1 MELKCLPRNGAK
13 NPLLKRIL
21 LRCAYLGQGK
31 AVLIILKDFMKRI
44 TGWIAAISRREA
56 LEFVAVALVIFAAAK
71 FGQYLFFDWKT
82 SPAIIWPPT
91 GIAAAII
98 WIRGYRY
105 ALPVFL
111 GLFAASLTGPAAHL
125 IPGVITTP
133 MAQVLGHVTVVYL
146 LRRLKF
152 DGTFATM
159 RSVTSFLL
167 VIVVACM
174 VAPTITTLISA
185 LTGNLTTAAYYSW
198 SRAWAGYIFSC
209 LILFPLLVAWAH
221 PKDHRMRRGWVELG
235 VVSLLVLASVYFL
248 FWTRIA
254 ADFSFLFF
262 ALFFVT
268 HFWVGLRFSMRTLT
282 LSIFVTTVIGILGLF
297 LSPAPGKLL
306 NSQLFASELFLF
318 LVVPIF
324 YVFSALVKERARTVD
339 DLREAME
346 RIEKESII
354 KNEFIAVLAHE
365 LRNPLAPVKTTLE
378 ILELQEDDF
387 ATRQLIVNAHQQVHS
402 MRRLLDDLL
411 DITRVTQ
418 GKFQLQIERSHLCTM
433 IAHSIQTTETLFKD
447 RGHEIVVT
455 PSCDDSIWL
464 YVDPVRFEQVLVNI
478 LNNAAKYTNPG
489 GRIEIAHRT
498 VGGMLEVSVSD
509 NGLGID
515 PEHLEDVFAPFWQVR
530 NAVSRTSG
538 GIGVGL
544 SLTKHIVE
552 MHGGTIHAESAGKG
566 KGSTFTIC
574 MPLPQEDKVIPR
586 SQVRDR
592 GSIGSFRILVVD
604 DNEAAADSL
613 AKLLT
618 LKGHVAETAY
628 SGNGMFEAIQN
639 GDHELV
645 LLDIGLPDMSGYDAA
660 LRLRAE
666 GFSGKL
672 VALTGYGQKEDKQKA
687 VDAGF
692 DHHITKPMSIVR
704 LEEYLITLDGK

>member
-1 MELKCLPRNGAK
+1 
-13 NPLLKRIL
+13 
-21 LRCAYLGQGK
+21 
-31 AVLIILKDFMKRI
+31 MKRL
-44 TGWIAAISRREA
+44 TAWFSAISRREA
-56 LEFVAVALVIFAAAK
+56 IEYAIVAVIIFAAAK
-71 FGQYLFFDWKT
+71 FGQYLFFDWNT

-91 GIAAAII
+91 GIAVAII

-111 GLFAASLTGPAAHL
+111 GLFIASLTGPAAHL

-133 MAQVLGHVTVVYL
+133 MAQVLGHMTAVYL
-146 LRRLKF
+146 LRQLKF

-159 RSVTSFLL
+159 RGATSFLL

-174 VAPTITTLISA
+174 VAPTITTAISS

-209 LILFPLLVAWAH
+209 LILFPLLVTWTL
-221 PKDHRMRRGWVELG
+221 PTDRRMRRGWVELG
-235 VVSLLVLASVYFL
+235 VVSFLVLASVYFL

-346 RIEKESII
+346 RIEKEGMI

-378 ILELQEDDF
+378 ILELGEHDSQ
-387 ATRQLIVNAHQQVHS
+387 TRQLIRNAHQQVHA

-433 IAHSIQTTETLFKD
+433 IAHSINTTEALFKD
-447 RGHEIVVT
+447 RKHEIVVN
-455 PSCDDSIWL
+455 PSCDESIWL
-464 YVDPVRFEQVLVNI
+464 YVDPVRFEQVMVNI

-489 GRIEIAHRT
+489 GRIEISHRT
-498 VGGMLEVSVSD
+498 DHGMLEIRISD

-515 PEHLEDVFAPFWQVR
+515 PGHLDDIFEPFWQVR
-530 NAVSRTSG
+530 NAVARSGG

-552 MHGGTIHAESAGKG
+552 MHGGTIRAESAGKG
-566 KGSTFTIC
+566 KGSAFTIR
-574 MPLPQEDKVIPR
+574 MPLPSAEPMLQRTHALD
-586 SQVRDR
+586 RDA
-592 GSIGSFRILVVD
+592 IGSFRILVVD

-613 AKLLT
+613 AQLLR
-618 LKGHVAETAY
+618 LKGHAAETAY
-628 SGNGMFEAIQN
+628 SGSSMFEAMQKGN
-639 GDHELV
+639 HELI

-660 LRLRAE
+660 LRMRAE

-672 VALTGYGQKEDKQKA
+672 IALTGYGQKEDKQKA
-687 VDAGF
+687 FDAGF
-692 DHHITKPMSIVR
+692 DHHITKPMSIQR
-704 LEEYLITLDGK
+704 LEEYLVSLSAK